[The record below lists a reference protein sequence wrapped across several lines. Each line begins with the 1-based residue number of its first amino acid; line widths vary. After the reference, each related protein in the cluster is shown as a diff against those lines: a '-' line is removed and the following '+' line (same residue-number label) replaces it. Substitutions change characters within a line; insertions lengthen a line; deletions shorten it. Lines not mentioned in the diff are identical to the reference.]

1 MSENE
6 IQLKMF
12 AAMQLEKPFKTYR
25 KTVLGRVSVNYIE
38 PFSGK
43 PSGIIL
49 MGNPKTDETA
59 RIDTWTEV
67 DDSFFRKMNKRH
79 FEVGNLLEMERIE
92 EVKERTIESFND
104 EELTKIINS
113 KYFSLQ
119 AILDSTTSVAVLF
132 RMVELAKELEKSDK
146 IMKALES
153 RISELQATPVVD
165 STIISL

>member
-25 KTVLGRVSVNYIE
+25 KTILGRVSVNYIE

-49 MGNPKTDETA
+49 MGNPKTDEGA

-67 DDSFFRKMNKRH
+67 DDSFFRKMNKRQ
-79 FEVGNLLEMERIE
+79 FEVGNILEMERVE
-92 EVKERTIESFND
+92 EVKERTIESFSD

-113 KYFSLQ
+113 KYFTLE
-119 AILDSTTSVAVLF
+119 ATLNKITSVAVLF

-146 IMKALES
+146 IMKAFES
-153 RISELQATPVVD
+153 KISELQAMPVVE
-165 STIISL
+165 STTVNL